1 MRKPDINRVWRAM
14 EHIEAARTHLENIKF
29 ENMDSKESRRVGNLI
44 VELGTTMTMFEV
56 TINKLEGRI

>member
-1 MRKPDINRVWRAM
+1 MRQPDINRVKRAM

-29 ENMDSKESRRVGNLI
+29 ESMDSKESRRVGSLI
-44 VELGTTMTMFEV
+44 VELGTTLTMFEV

>member
-1 MRKPDINRVWRAM
+1 MRQPDINRVKRAM
-14 EHIEAARTHLENIKF
+14 EHVEAARTHLENIKF

-44 VELGTTMTMFEV
+44 VELGTTLTMFEA

>member
-1 MRKPDINRVWRAM
+1 MRQPDINRVKRAM

-29 ENMDSKESRRVGNLI
+29 ESMDNKESRRVGSLI
-44 VELGTTMTMFEV
+44 VELGTTLTMFEV

>member
-1 MRKPDINRVWRAM
+1 MRQPDINRVKRAM
-14 EHIEAARTHLENIKF
+14 EHIEAARTHLDNIKF

-44 VELGTTMTMFEV
+44 VELGTTLTMFEV

>member
-1 MRKPDINRVWRAM
+1 MRQPDINRVKRAM
-14 EHIEAARTHLENIKF
+14 EHVEAARTHLDNIKF

-44 VELGTTMTMFEV
+44 VELGTTLTMFEV

>member
-1 MRKPDINRVWRAM
+1 MRQPDINRVKRAM

-44 VELGTTMTMFEV
+44 VELGTTLTMFEV